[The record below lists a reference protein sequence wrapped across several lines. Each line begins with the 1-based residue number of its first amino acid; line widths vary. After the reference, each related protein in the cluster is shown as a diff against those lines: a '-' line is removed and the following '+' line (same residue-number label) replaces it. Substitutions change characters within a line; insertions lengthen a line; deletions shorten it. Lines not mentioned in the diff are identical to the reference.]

1 MWNMLNKRPVNDYRP
16 LVYGLKLFVGQ
27 RQFAGQAYEGG
38 GKAIAQKGLY
48 PSRFNHKVAEG
59 VREQAIHHK
68 YRQRHQHEN
77 GA

>member
-1 MWNMLNKRPVNDYRP
+1 MLNKRPVNDYRP

-48 PSRFNHKVAEG
+48 PSGFHYKVTEG

>member
-1 MWNMLNKRPVNDYRP
+1 MITGRLLWIE
-16 LVYGLKLFVGQ
+16 LFVGQ
-27 RQFAGQAYEGG
+27 RQFAGQADEGG

-48 PSRFNHKVAEG
+48 PSGFHYKVTEG

-68 YRQRHQHEN
+68 YRQSHQHEN